1 MNINLETPLVL
12 SSLYEYDFS
21 SCYYTILK
29 NVHFDLSKINPE
41 NKQKRNIA
49 LGILQKNNPMIS
61 NFLLENTNLL
71 IDLYLSENNISP
83 EEVIIRQRD
92 GVILSKPMTKL
103 NITMPIDFR
112 GDILKLIFSVKRNS
126 FLFLNSKG
134 KVIVK
139 GIKKPANSDFYNS
152 FKNLDFC
159 NKSNMING
167 LERIRLNI
175 MSSLN
180 ILQFAF
186 EDGDEL
192 LLPISNGSM
201 KVKKSLLSSMSINNI
216 NRTYTWETCVWPF
229 AESLMVFVNE
239 QEKAMNNREVVM
251 RLTKKDFKVDTFKSG
266 GKRQKHGMERIGQRL
281 K

>member
-61 NFLLENTNLL
+61 NFLLEKTNLL

-239 QEKAMNNREVVM
+239 
-251 RLTKKDFKVDTFKSG
+251 
-266 GKRQKHGMERIGQRL
+266 
-281 K
+281 